1 LEVVRALLTIE
12 RGIATRKDKKGQTA
26 LHMAVKGQNVVVVE
40 ELIHAEPSSI
50 NIVDTK
56 GNSALHIATRKG
68 RAQVNFS
75 FSLTS

>member
-1 LEVVRALLTIE
+1 
-12 RGIATRKDKKGQTA
+12 
-26 LHMAVKGQNVVVVE
+26 MAVKGQNVVVVE